1 MIMWV
6 SVLTNLTAVWYCIG
20 DVALTPMTVWK
31 LQAVTHN
38 TESVVWDCVARYTE
52 SVIWGSR
59 LKPGGPHWTE
69 TLCVQPFSCYWRP
82 DGRREP
88 VKDDFCWRLCV
99 QAKNVEFFSQY
110 VTEDFKTY
118 LNRKRMDSC
127 HGNHLEIQAMAE
139 LFNRPVEVYQYSIGK
154 FPPAVIS
161 MLCLKPE
168 VGLGPAEILCVQ
180 RFFCIH
186 TRHEYMKHP
195 SPYILCMN
203 TQSVFQH
210 L

>member
-1 MIMWV
+1 M
-6 SVLTNLTAVWYCIG
+6 
-20 DVALTPMTVWK
+20 
-31 LQAVTHN
+31 
-38 TESVVWDCVARYTE
+38 
-52 SVIWGSR
+52 
-59 LKPGGPHWTE
+59 
-69 TLCVQPFSCYWRP
+69 
-82 DGRREP
+82 
-88 VKDDFCWRLCV
+88 KDDFCWRLCV

-168 VGLGPAEILCVQ
+168 VGLGPGEILCVQ
-180 RFFCIH
+180 QFFCIH

-195 SPYILCMN
+195 SP
-203 TQSVFQH
+203 
-210 L
+210 